1 MRSFYQFFIR
11 SGEIL
16 QPILLL
22 AMRLICGYLFYRAG
36 MGKLENIERTAHF
49 FATLH
54 IPLPLM
60 SAYLVGAI
68 EMGGGLLLMAG
79 LATRLAAFLLSVT
92 MVVALLTASGDA
104 VAALF
109 SDPSRIAATAPLPFL
124 VTVLVLWAF
133 GPGLLS
139 IDALLKRFVFKGSGK

>member
-1 MRSFYQFFIR
+1 MRVFYQFFIR
-11 SGEIL
+11 SGELL

-22 AMRLICGYLFYRAG
+22 VMRLICGYLFYRTG

-49 FATLH
+49 FANLH
-54 IPLPLM
+54 IPMPLL

-79 LATRLAAFLLSVT
+79 LATRLAAFLLSAI
-92 MVVALLTASGDA
+92 MVVALLTASSEA
-104 VAALF
+104 VAVLF

-124 VTVLVLWAF
+124 ATVLILWAF

-139 IDALLKRFVFKGSGK
+139 IDALLKRFVFRSGK

>member
-1 MRSFYQFFIR
+1 MRAFYQFFIR

-22 AMRLICGYLFYRAG
+22 MMRLIGGYLFYRTG

-49 FATLH
+49 FANLH
-54 IPLPLM
+54 IPLPLL
-60 SAYLVGAI
+60 SAYFVGAV
-68 EMGGGLLLMAG
+68 EMAGGLLLMAG

-92 MVVALLTASGDA
+92 MVVALLTADGNA

-109 SDPSRIAATAPLPFL
+109 SDPSRIAATASLPFL
-124 VTVLVLWAF
+124 VTVLILWAF

-139 IDALLKRFVFKGSGK
+139 VDALLKRLVFRGSGK